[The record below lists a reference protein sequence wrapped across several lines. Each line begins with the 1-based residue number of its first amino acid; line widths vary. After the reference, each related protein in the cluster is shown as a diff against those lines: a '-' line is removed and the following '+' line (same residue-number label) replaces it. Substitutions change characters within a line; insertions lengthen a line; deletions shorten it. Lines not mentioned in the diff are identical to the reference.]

1 MQGNKFDA
9 IVIGSGISGGWAAKE
24 LCEKGLKTLVLE
36 KGRPVVH
43 VKDYPT
49 ANLDAWDM
57 EFRGALTQEEAKRF
71 PVQTRS
77 GFVGGDNKHF
87 FTDDLDN
94 PYIETQRFDWIRGN
108 QTGGRSLTWGRNCYR
123 WSDLDFE
130 ANKKDGI
137 AIDWPIRYQDIEPWY
152 TYVEKFA
159 GISGEKLG
167 LSHLPDGYFLPPIP
181 LNCIEQHLK
190 KEVEG
195 KFKGRHITPARVAH
209 LTDPQPWHLEL
220 GRGKCMNRDRCA
232 RGCPFGA
239 YFSSNSATLPAA
251 SRTGNLTLR
260 HHALVHSILYDEK
273 TSRATGVR
281 VIDAETMNSTE
292 YEATLV
298 FCCASTLA
306 TTQILMNSVS
316 SRFPNGLGNDS
327 GQLGRNLMDH
337 HYRCGAY
344 GEHEGYADQY
354 YKGRKPTGLF
364 IPRYVNLDKI
374 TENKNF
380 IRGYDYQGAGG
391 TRNHWSRGINEPG
404 VGAEFKESL
413 FKPGGWN
420 MGLMGFGECL
430 PYAENRVSLDPEK
443 KDKWGLPLLV
453 IDAGFRENEMKMR
466 EQIKADAAEMLEV
479 AGFKNVRVFDEIGGM
494 GVGVHEMGTARMGRD
509 PKTSVLNGNNQVH
522 SVPNVFVT
530 DGACM
535 TSASCVNPSI
545 TYMALTA
552 RAVDFALK
560 ALNKRNL

>member
-1 MQGNKFDA
+1 MQENKFDA

-57 EFRGALTQEEAKRF
+57 EYRGALTQEEAKRF

-94 PYIETQRFDWIRGN
+94 PYIENQRFDWIRGN

-130 ANKKDGI
+130 ANKKEGI
-137 AIDWPIRYQDIEPWY
+137 AVDWPIRYRDIETWY

-167 LSHLPDGYFLPPIP
+167 LPHLPDGFFLPPIE

-190 KEVEG
+190 KEVEQ

-209 LTDPQPWHLEL
+209 LTDPQPWYLEL

-251 SRTGNLTLR
+251 RRTNNLTLR
-260 HHALVHSILYDEK
+260 HHAIVHSILYDEK
-273 TSRATGVR
+273 TRRATGVR
-281 VIDAETMNSTE
+281 VIDAETMINTE

-316 SRFPNGLGNDS
+316 SRYPNGLGNDS

-344 GEHEGYADQY
+344 GEHEGYGDQY

-364 IPRYVNLDKI
+364 IPRFVNLDKS

-391 TRNHWSRGINEPG
+391 TRNNWSRGINEPG

-453 IDAGFRENEMKMR
+453 IDAGFKENEMKMR

-509 PKTSVLNGNNQVH
+509 PQSSVLNGNNQVH
-522 SVPNVFVT
+522 GAPNVFVT

-552 RAVDFALK
+552 RAVDFAIK
-560 ALNKRNL
+560 ELNKRNL

>member
-1 MQGNKFDA
+1 MQEIKFDA

-43 VKDYPT
+43 VKDYTT

-57 EFRGALTQEEAKRF
+57 EYRGALTQEEAKRF

-94 PYIETQRFDWIRGN
+94 PYIENQRFDWIRGN

-130 ANKKDGI
+130 ANIKEGI
-137 AIDWPIRYQDIEPWY
+137 AIDWPIRYRDIETWY
-152 TYVEKFA
+152 TYVEKFV

-167 LSHLPDGYFLPPIP
+167 LPHLPDGFFLPPIA
-181 LNCIEQHLK
+181 LNCIERHLK
-190 KEVEG
+190 KEVEQ

-251 SRTGNLTLR
+251 QRTGNLTLR
-260 HHALVHSILYDEK
+260 HHAIVHSILYDEK
-273 TSRATGVR
+273 TRRATAVR
-281 VIDAETMNSTE
+281 VIDAETLATTE
-292 YEATLV
+292 YEATLI

-306 TTQILMNSVS
+306 TTQILLNSVS
-316 SRFPNGLGNDS
+316 TRFPNGLGNDS
-327 GQLGRNLMDH
+327 DQLGRNLMDH

-344 GEHEGYADQY
+344 GEHEGFADQY

-364 IPRYVNLDKI
+364 IPRFVNLDKS
-374 TENKNF
+374 TENKKF
-380 IRGYDYQGAGG
+380 LRGYDYQGAGG
-391 TRNHWSRGINEPG
+391 TRNNWSRGINEPG
-404 VGAEFKESL
+404 LGAEFKESL

-430 PYAENRVSLDPEK
+430 PYAENQVSLDPGK
-443 KDKWGLPLLV
+443 KDKWGLPLLA
-453 IDAGFRENEMKMR
+453 IDAGFKENEMKMR
-466 EQIKADAAEMLEV
+466 EQIKADAAEMLEA
-479 AGFKNVRVFDEIGGM
+479 AGFKKVRVFDEIGGI

-522 SVPNVFVT
+522 GAPNVFVT

-552 RAVDFALK
+552 RAVDFAIK
-560 ALNKRNL
+560 ELNKHNL